1 MRDPVLKFR
10 QLRILCQDGAREF
23 SWGEMEKTFE
33 PRSSKDRGSL
43 TAAGNTYKT
52 LDNAVRSL
60 QGGVKERLRSLGTIS
75 NRRLAITEGIKR
87 SLLYLAKAFSP
98 FSVFPFVASFPHF
111 PLSP

>member
-33 PRSSKDRGSL
+33 RRSSKDRGSL

-52 LDNAVRSL
+52 FDNAVRSL
-60 QGGVKERLRSLGTIS
+60 QGGVKESLGLRDKVMLTGEVCDKLFDS
-75 NRRLAITEGIKR
+75 GLVRQFV
-87 SLLYLAKAFSP
+87 LLPYRTAGLQ
-98 FSVFPFVASFPHF
+98 
-111 PLSP
+111 